1 MESSGGSVASSAAA
15 VPALSTAPTSLS
27 LDDQAS
33 SVLTSAVSILRKY
46 SYAATADLAEAKARA
61 DTQTRS
67 VVVVGEVKRGKSS
80 LVNALIGERGAS
92 PVDVASSTSAT
103 VHFVPATD
111 TLPAGAAELL
121 IPGGVQRIDRAELAD
136 WITTSGRRV
145 VDPGTEVLP
154 TGAVV
159 ATATDLLGGA
169 VVVDTPGAGGLD
181 PAHAQLAAR
190 TAETAC
196 VLVVVCDATTPLTA
210 PEMEF
215 IRGASATVD
224 SVVVAVTKTDKNLRR
239 WQPIAAENR
248 RLLQQHLRRQI
259 PVIGVSSL
267 RALAAADH
275 ADPARR
281 LAGEQA
287 SGIAELRAEIRSR
300 LDLGAALPAVDGL
313 RTALEGL
320 RKINAKNAADIAIA
334 QDSGAALPELTAERD
349 RLQEL
354 KDHSGQWEQYLG
366 RDLTLARQ
374 AALAVLDERL
384 EEIKA
389 RWTTTINK
397 SGMAVLRR
405 NPQHFTA
412 QIEIDL
418 QAAMTA
424 AVQAFLDGVRAIVL
438 QLFDS
443 EVVWAE
449 IEQQVIASLDPRLTT
464 GEVASKR
471 QGLLDPSILT
481 MGMIGTSMLGAL
493 IGVGAVAGVVWVG
506 VNLGWKAMRSGKTN
520 LLTWL
525 RETLATARSTTARML
540 EATLSMSRPEIV
552 IRYREHVKTTM
563 EQVQAQIADAKEAAR
578 LDAAT
583 REATVT
589 RLSKNQRVI
598 TTKCQEIENVIA
610 QLTAA
615 AQAPATS
622 TAGVA

>member
-1 MESSGGSVASSAAA
+1 MESAGTTVISSAAQPTLSA
-15 VPALSTAPTSLS
+15 PVFLDEQAESALS
-27 LDDQAS
+27 
-33 SVLTSAVSILRKY
+33 SALSILRKY
-46 SYAATADLAEAKARA
+46 KFEATADLAESKSRA
-61 DTQTRS
+61 DTQMRS

-111 TLPAGAAELL
+111 TLPAGAVELL
-121 IPGGVQRIDRAELAD
+121 VPGGVQRIDRGELAD

-159 ATATDLLGGA
+159 ATATDHLGGA
-169 VVVDTPGAGGLD
+169 VVVDTPHSGGLD

-239 WQPIAAENR
+239 WLPIAAENR

-267 RALAAADH
+267 RALAAAEH
-275 ADPARR
+275 PDPARR
-281 LAGEQA
+281 QAGEHA
-287 SGIAELRAEIRSR
+287 SGIAELRAAIRSR
-300 LDLGAALPAVDGL
+300 LDVGAALPAVDGL

-320 RKINAKNAADIAIA
+320 RKINAKNASDIAIA

-354 KDHSGQWEQYLG
+354 KDHSSQWEQYLA

-374 AALAVLDERL
+374 AALNVLDEQL
-384 EEIKA
+384 EQIRT
-389 RWTTTINK
+389 RWTGTINK
-397 SGMAVLRR
+397 SGMTVLRK

-412 QIEIDL
+412 QIEKDL

-424 AVQAFLDGVRAIVL
+424 SVQAFLDGVRAIVL

-464 GEVASKR
+464 GEVGSKR

-525 RETLATARSTTARML
+525 RETLATARSSTARML
-540 EATLSMSRPEIV
+540 EATLSMSRPEVV

-598 TTKCQEIENVIA
+598 TAKCQEIENVIA
-610 QLTAA
+610 KLTAA
-615 AQAPATS
+615 AQVSAT
-622 TAGVA
+622 TEGAA

>member
-1 MESSGGSVASSAAA
+1 M
-15 VPALSTAPTSLS
+15 PTPSTAPTSLP

-33 SVLTSAVSILRKY
+33 AALASAVSILRKY
-46 SYAATADLAEAKARA
+46 SYEATADLAEAKARA

-111 TLPAGAAELL
+111 TFAAGAAELL

-136 WITTSGRRV
+136 WITTTGQRV

-169 VVVDTPGAGGLD
+169 VVVDTPGSGGLD

-267 RALAAADH
+267 RALAAAEH
-275 ADPARR
+275 PDPARR
-281 LAGEQA
+281 QAGEHA
-287 SGIAELRAEIRSR
+287 SGIAELRAEIRAR

-334 QDSGAALPELTAERD
+334 QDSGGALPELTAERD

-384 EEIKA
+384 EEIRT

-412 QIEIDL
+412 QIEKDL

-424 AVQAFLDGVRAIVL
+424 SVQAFLDGVRVIVL

-525 RETLATARSTTARML
+525 RETLGTARSTTARML

-598 TTKCQEIENVIA
+598 TAKCQEIENVIA
-610 QLTAA
+610 KLTAA
-615 AQAPATS
+615 AQVSAT
-622 TAGVA
+622 TEGAA

>member
-1 MESSGGSVASSAAA
+1 MESSAGAVVSSAAT
-15 VPALSTAPTSLS
+15 VPAPPSAPAALS

-33 SVLTSAVSILRKY
+33 AVLASAVSILRKY
-46 SYAATADLAEAKARA
+46 KFEATADLAESKSRA

-111 TLPAGAAELL
+111 TLPAGAVELL
-121 IPGGVQRIDRAELAD
+121 IPGGVQRIDRGELAD

-145 VDPGTEVLP
+145 VDPGTDVLP

-169 VVVDTPGAGGLD
+169 VVVDTPGSGGLD

-215 IRGASATVD
+215 IQGASATVD
-224 SVVVAVTKTDKNLRR
+224 SVVLAVTKTDKNLRR

-248 RLLQQHLRRQI
+248 GLLQQHLRRQI

-275 ADPARR
+275 PDPARR
-281 LAGEQA
+281 QAGEQA
-287 SGIAELRAEIRSR
+287 SGIAELRAEIRTR

-384 EEIKA
+384 EEIRT
-389 RWTTTINK
+389 RWTGTINK

-412 QIEIDL
+412 QIEKDL
-418 QAAMTA
+418 QAAMSA
-424 AVQAFLDGVRAIVL
+424 SVQAFLDGVRAIVM

-449 IEQQVIASLDPRLTT
+449 IEQQVLASLDPRLTT

-471 QGLLDPSILT
+471 HGLLDPSILT

-525 RETLATARSTTARML
+525 RETLGTARSTTARML

-598 TTKCQEIENVIA
+598 TAKCQEIENVIA
-610 QLTAA
+610 KLTAA
-615 AQAPATS
+615 VQVSAT
-622 TAGVA
+622 TEGAA

>member
-1 MESSGGSVASSAAA
+1 M
-15 VPALSTAPTSLS
+15 PALSTAPTSLS

-248 RLLQQHLRRQI
+248 RLFQEHLRREI

-281 LAGEQA
+281 LAGERA
-287 SGIAELRAEIRSR
+287 SGIAELRAEIRAR
-300 LDLGAALPAVDGL
+300 LDLGAALPAADGL

-384 EEIKA
+384 KEIKA

-412 QIEIDL
+412 QIEKDL
-418 QAAMTA
+418 QGAMTA
-424 AVQAFLDGVRAIVL
+424 AVQAFLDGVRAIVM

-506 VNLGWKAMRSGKTN
+506 VNLGWKAMRSGKSN
-520 LLTWL
+520 LLSWL
-525 RETLATARSTTARML
+525 RETLATARLTTARML

-552 IRYREHVKTTM
+552 IRYRDHVKTTM

>member
-1 MESSGGSVASSAAA
+1 MESAGTTVISSAAQPTLSA
-15 VPALSTAPTSLS
+15 PVSLDEQAGSALS
-27 LDDQAS
+27 
-33 SVLTSAVSILRKY
+33 SAVSILRKY
-46 SYAATADLAEAKARA
+46 KFEATADLAEAKARA

-111 TLPAGAAELL
+111 TLPAGTAELL
-121 IPGGVQRIDRAELAD
+121 IPGGVQRIDRGELAD
-136 WITTSGRRV
+136 WITTRGRRV
-145 VDPGTEVLP
+145 VDPGTDVLP

-159 ATATDLLGGA
+159 ATATDHLGGA
-169 VVVDTPGAGGLD
+169 VVVDTPGSGGLD

-210 PEMEF
+210 PEMTF
-215 IRGASATVD
+215 IQGASATVD

-275 ADPARR
+275 TDPARR
-281 LAGEQA
+281 QAGEHA

-334 QDSGAALPELTAERD
+334 QDSGAVLPELTAERD

-384 EEIKA
+384 EEIRT

-397 SGMAVLRR
+397 SGMTVLRR
-405 NPQHFTA
+405 SPQHFTA
-412 QIEIDL
+412 QIEKDL

-424 AVQAFLDGVRAIVL
+424 SVQTFLGGVRAIVL
-438 QLFDS
+438 RLFDS

-464 GEVASKR
+464 GEVAGKR

-506 VNLGWKAMRSGKTN
+506 VNLGYKAMRSGKTN

-525 RETLATARSTTARML
+525 RETLATARSSTARML
-540 EATLSMSRPEIV
+540 EATLSMSRPEVV

-598 TTKCQEIENVIA
+598 TAKCQEIENVIA
-610 QLTAA
+610 KLTAA
-615 AQAPATS
+615 AQVPAT
-622 TAGVA
+622 TEGAA

>member
-1 MESSGGSVASSAAA
+1 M
-15 VPALSTAPTSLS
+15 PAPSTASTNLS

-33 SVLTSAVSILRKY
+33 SVLASTVSILRKY
-46 SYAATADLAEAKARA
+46 KFEATADLAEAKARA

-121 IPGGVQRIDRAELAD
+121 IPGGVRRIDRAELAD

-215 IRGASATVD
+215 IRGACATVD

-275 ADPARR
+275 TDPARR
-281 LAGEQA
+281 QAGEQA
-287 SGIAELRAEIRSR
+287 SGIAELRAEVRAR

-320 RKINAKNAADIAIA
+320 RKINAKNASDIAIA
-334 QDSGAALPELTAERD
+334 QDSGGALPELTAERD

-374 AALAVLDERL
+374 VALAVLDERL
-384 EEIKA
+384 EEIRT

-412 QIEIDL
+412 QIENDL
-418 QAAMTA
+418 QGAMTA
-424 AVQAFLDGVRAIVL
+424 AVQAFLGGVRAIVL

-506 VNLGWKAMRSGKTN
+506 VNLGWKAMRSGKSN

-525 RETLATARSTTARML
+525 RETLGTARSTTARML

-552 IRYREHVKTTM
+552 IRYRGHVKTTM

-598 TTKCQEIENVIA
+598 TAKCQEIENVIA
-610 QLTAA
+610 KLTAA
-615 AQAPATS
+615 AQVPAT
-622 TAGVA
+622 TEGAA

>member
-1 MESSGGSVASSAAA
+1 M
-15 VPALSTAPTSLS
+15 PALSTAPTSLS

-248 RLLQQHLRRQI
+248 RLFQEHLRRQI

-281 LAGEQA
+281 LAGERA
-287 SGIAELRAEIRSR
+287 SGIAELRAEIRAR
-300 LDLGAALPAVDGL
+300 LDLGAALPAADGL

-412 QIEIDL
+412 QIEKDL
-418 QAAMTA
+418 QGAMTA
-424 AVQAFLDGVRAIVL
+424 AVQAFLDGVRAIVM

-506 VNLGWKAMRSGKTN
+506 VNLGWKAMRSGKSN
-520 LLTWL
+520 LLSWL
-525 RETLATARSTTARML
+525 RETLATARLTTARML

-552 IRYREHVKTTM
+552 IRYRDHVKTTM